1 MKEQSLSEGSEFKFF
16 SLGIVVKEAGNSE
29 PHIIEVSPIE
39 SLNTQKSNLIKN
51 NIDEHETK
59 LPNEKGVVV
68 KVKIK
73 TTNTVKAEWFPLGMS
88 NRVTPPIVYPNE
100 TVMLFKYGNDEKYYW
115 NTTMSEPKF
124 RKKEAV
130 IYSWS
135 NVPVGAAGWKST
147 KEPKVADS
155 NSSYSVSVNAFTKTM
170 QLTTPKN
177 DGEEGETNITIHTG
191 ENGGIMIQNKELSN
205 KNGQVNFS
213 EIAFTYAGNVTLN
226 CSKHI
231 VVTGLDCMIK
241 SNTDILCVA
250 DGVITIKANNIVLS
264 GNVTITGDCNI
275 AGNLTHGGPPCCTP

>member
-1 MKEQSLSEGSEFKFF
+1 MKEQSLSESSEFKFF
-16 SLGIVVKEAGNSE
+16 SLGIVVKEASNTE
-29 PHIIEVSPIE
+29 PHTIEVSPIE

-51 NIDEHETK
+51 NIDEHETT
-59 LPNEKGVVV
+59 LPDEKGVVV

-88 NRVTPPIVYPNE
+88 NRVTPPTVYPNE
-100 TVMLFKYGNDEKYYW
+100 TVMLFKYSNDEKYYW

-170 QLTTPKN
+170 QLTTPTN
-177 DGEEGETNITIHTG
+177 DGEEGKTNITIHTG
-191 ENGGIMIQNKELSN
+191 ENGGIMIQNMALSG
-205 KNGQVNFS
+205 KQGGGNFT
-213 EIAFTYAGNVTLN
+213 EISLTYAGNATLN
-226 CSKHI
+226 CTKHI
-231 VVTGLDCMIK
+231 AVTGLDCIIK
-241 SNTDILCVA
+241 SKTDMLFVA
-250 DGVITIKANNIVLS
+250 EEVLTIKAKNIILS
-264 GNVTITGDCNI
+264 GKVTIVGDCNI
-275 AGNLTHGGPPCCTP
+275 TGSLTHSGPPCC